1 MSLKMISKMMSN
13 LMRIKK
19 IKSTSQNNL
28 TPNIQKIV
36 MIIKIKLQIQ
46 TTNKDELL
54 LGIEL
59 DQEKDYKAPKALS

>member
-1 MSLKMISKMMSN
+1 
-13 LMRIKK
+13 
-19 IKSTSQNNL
+19 
-28 TPNIQKIV
+28 

>member
-1 MSLKMISKMMSN
+1 
-13 LMRIKK
+13 
-19 IKSTSQNNL
+19 
-28 TPNIQKIV
+28 

-54 LGIEL
+54 LEIEL